1 MTMPQLMEE
10 QGLPLVDNSKT
21 GFIQSFFPQLP
32 GASTDESNVQ
42 SGRDF
47 KITQPNLLLL
57 YLFT

>member
-1 MTMPQLMEE
+1 MAL
-10 QGLPLVDNSKT
+10 LPWNSSQPLTQSKT
-21 GFIQSFFPQLP
+21 GFMQSFFPQLP